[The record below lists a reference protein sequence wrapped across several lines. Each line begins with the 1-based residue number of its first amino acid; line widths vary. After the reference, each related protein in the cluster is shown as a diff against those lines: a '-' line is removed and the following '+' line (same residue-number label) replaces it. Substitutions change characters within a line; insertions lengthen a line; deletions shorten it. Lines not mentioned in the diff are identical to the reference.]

1 MSTNLLDLLVAIIVA
16 CSVIAG
22 VVAGFARSG
31 IGLLCAIFGVL
42 CGFWFYPMPAE
53 LFHTLFPTW
62 IHSQMISNV
71 LGFLLI
77 FFLFVIVGGFA
88 GRWVMRL
95 FQWTGI
101 GWLDRALGAM
111 FGFVRG
117 ALVSTAF
124 VAILLA
130 FTPRPIPNW
139 MVNSAVLPYAVTASG
154 ELATLAPKE
163 LTTAFRATLREI
175 RGIWV
180 AELEKSKEEIEAM
193 KIRTEEK
200 VQMRRDKAGKDKRR

>member
-1 MSTNLLDLLVAIIVA
+1 MTANLLDLLVAVIIA
-16 CSVIAG
+16 SSVVAG

-31 IGLLCAIFGVL
+31 IGLLCALVGVL
-42 CGFWFYPMPAE
+42 CGFWFYAIPAG
-53 LFHTLFPTW
+53 LFHSF
-62 IHSQMISNV
+62 IGSVMVSNV

-77 FFLFVIVGGFA
+77 FGVFLMLGGFA

-95 FQWTGI
+95 FRATGL
-101 GWLDRALGAM
+101 GWLDRAAGAL
-111 FGFVRG
+111 FGLVRG

-139 MVNSAVLPYAVTASG
+139 MVNSTVLPYAVTASG
-154 ELATLAPKE
+154 ELADLAPAG

-175 RGIWV
+175 REIWV
-180 AELEKSKEEIEAM
+180 AQIEKSKQEIEAM

-200 VQMRRDKAGKDKRR
+200 VHGEKTQNKTRKDQRR